1 MKWKKPIGTILL
13 IYGAASIIATL
24 LAIIMT
30 LNSTVLTFLNPL
42 QTVIADYIQT
52 ITGLSIVK
60 IAFVGWGLCWIF
72 LGRAIQLWGKG
83 EK

>member
-1 MKWKKPIGTILL
+1 MNWKKTTGTVLL
-13 IYGAASIIATL
+13 IYGAASITATL

-30 LNSTVLTFLNPL
+30 FNSTILTFLNPL
-42 QTVIADYIQT
+42 QTIIADYIQT
-52 ITGLSIVK
+52 STGFSIVK

-72 LGRAIQLWGKG
+72 LGWAMQIWGKG